1 MIVKSLVIYVERDSG
16 LNTHKA
22 VHNKKSVKYLGNVMK
37 YLE

>member
-1 MIVKSLVIYVERDSG
+1 MIVKPLLIYAERDSG
-16 LNTHKA
+16 LNSHKA